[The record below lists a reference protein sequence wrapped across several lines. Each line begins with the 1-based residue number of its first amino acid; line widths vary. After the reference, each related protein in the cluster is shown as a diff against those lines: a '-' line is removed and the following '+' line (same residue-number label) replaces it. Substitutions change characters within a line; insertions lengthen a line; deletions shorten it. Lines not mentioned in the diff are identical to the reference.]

1 MNIGKIIREKR
12 KLIGINQGE
21 LAAKVG
27 ITKTYLSQIETTSR
41 NPTTKI
47 LVNIARELDMSF
59 TYLIFKSIDLDTDIS
74 YTEKIS
80 ILYNIFDNIKPK

>member
-12 KLIGINQGE
+12 KLIGISQGE
-21 LAAKVG
+21 FAAKVG
-27 ITKTYLSQIETTSR
+27 ITQTYLSQIETTSR